1 MVLGVGSGHGFETSD
16 RGAVVTGLLTQRG
29 LFTRDSESFG
39 RFLWGPV
46 VNVGVTFGPQ
56 PLSLEPESGP
66 VSGDQLENPY
76 WERDTKRPQ
85 GLSLSG
91 SSVNYMDADNPR

>member
-1 MVLGVGSGHGFETSD
+1 PPYPSRFETSD
-16 RGAVVTGLLTQRG
+16 WGPVVTGLLTQRG
-29 LFTRDSESFG
+29 LFTRDFESFG
-39 RFLWGPV
+39 RILRGPV

-56 PLSLEPESGP
+56 TFSLERESGP

-76 WERDTKRPQ
+76 WLRDTTKPQ

-91 SSVNYMDADNPR
+91 FSVNYMDADIPR